1 MKKVLLAGNGIT
13 AQILS
18 VYLLRD
24 SRYQIGGLVVD
35 DEFVTGGGIS
45 GFKAVGLSEVV
56 QTFPPDT
63 FRVIMAMGYN
73 DLNRSREVMFN
84 MLKGMGYVLETF
96 IHPDAYVYT
105 QIPLGEG
112 CVILPGAVIDPH
124 VELGANTMVWSN
136 VTVAHH
142 SEVGAH
148 CWLAT
153 GSVVSGQA
161 KVLDNTFLGVN
172 STVVNEVTVGA
183 FNIVGAAAL
192 ITRDTKSHSVYLA
205 RSGEALRYSSE
216 EYVRHFSI

>member
-1 MKKVLLAGNGIT
+1 MTKVILAGNGIT
-13 AQILS
+13 CEVLS

-24 SRYQIGGLVVD
+24 TRYEICGLVVD
-35 DEFVTGGGIS
+35 DEFVTLGRS
-45 GFKAVGLSEVV
+45 SLQTTVGLSEVAK
-56 QTFPPDT
+56 TFPPET

-73 DLNRSREVMFN
+73 DLNRTREAMFN
-84 MLKGMGYVLETF
+84 TLKGMGYVLENF
-96 IHPDAYVYT
+96 IHPNAHVHT

-112 CVILPGAVIDPH
+112 CVVLPGAVIDPY

-142 SEVGAH
+142 SQVGSH

-161 KVLDNTFLGVN
+161 KLLDNTFLGVN
-172 STVVNEVTVGA
+172 STVVNGVTVGA

-192 ITRDTKSHSVYLA
+192 ITRDTRPHSVHLA

-216 EYVRHFSI
+216 EYIRHFSM

>member
-13 AQILS
+13 AEILS
-18 VYLLRD
+18 VYLLKD
-24 SRYQIGGLVVD
+24 PRYEIAGLVVG
-35 DEFVTGGGIS
+35 DEFVTLGGVS
-45 GFKAVGLSEVV
+45 GYTTVGLSEVV
-56 QTFPPDT
+56 KKFPPDT
-63 FRVIMAMGYN
+63 FQVIMAMGYN
-73 DLNRSREVMFN
+73 DLNRTREVMFN
-84 MLKGMGYVLETF
+84 VLKGMGYILETL

-112 CVILPGAVIDPH
+112 SVILPGAVIDPH
-124 VELGANTMVWSN
+124 VELGANTMVWSS

-142 SEVGAH
+142 SKVGAH

-153 GSVVSGQA
+153 GSVVSGRA

-172 STVVNEVTVGA
+172 STVVNEVTIGA

-216 EYVRHFSI
+216 EYIRHFSI